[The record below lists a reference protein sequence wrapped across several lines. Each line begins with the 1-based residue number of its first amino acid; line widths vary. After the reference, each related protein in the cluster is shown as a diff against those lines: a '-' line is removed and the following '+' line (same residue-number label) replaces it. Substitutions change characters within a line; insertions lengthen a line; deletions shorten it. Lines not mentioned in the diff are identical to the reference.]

1 MLLFIGP
8 GISYEMGDNNNDDV
22 TTLTQPTWTKHL
34 KIANVFNGY
43 FFSIYETMDGSF
55 YSSGSNV
62 HGSCI
67 QPQGKETIKTATKIP
82 LISRNNIKN
91 IFCNAVNGGGTGFIL
106 YRNNTLKAFG
116 NNFSGQMGN
125 GTWYDKPTFKLNEIK
140 LNKKIIIKHIKG
152 AGASLYS
159 ILLTLSGE
167 LYSTGNKDC
176 GGSGQN
182 VSSNQWKQINGM
194 KNIKT
199 FDVGNTHTI
208 CVDNNNNVF
217 AFGANWYGQ
226 LGLGNTD
233 NKDQPPIMIPFFNR
247 SKIGIMDVKCGDCH
261 SLALSI
267 NHKIYSWGYN
277 TSGQCGFGIQ
287 RKLEKI
293 TTPEQIPSFKNQ
305 TMIKIICGNNHNASI
320 NEKGDIFLF
329 GCNEYNECILP
340 NYNPKSDS
348 PKQINDYIKQ
358 KYNKVIH
365 KIILGYNNTKL
376 ILINNE
382 EKEEIKMNESNINK
396 NQSKA
401 QLQSSKQRN
410 KINNNN
416 KIKLAEKLK
425 EEEQKY
431 ELLKQEFEQKE
442 SSKLNENKNNN
453 EATNNEINL
462 LN

>member
-167 LYSTGNKDC
+167 LYSTGDSSY
-176 GGSGQN
+176 GGDGQN
-182 VSSNQWKQINGM
+182 FSSNEWKQINGI

-199 FDVGNTHTI
+199 FDIGSCHTI
-208 CVDNNNNVF
+208 CVDNNNNIF
-217 AFGANWYGQ
+217 AFGWNGWGQ
-226 LGLGNTD
+226 MGLGNSD
-233 NKDQPPIMIPFFNR
+233 GNNHSQPTMIPFFNQ

-267 NHKIYSWGYN
+267 NHKIYSWGGN
-277 TSGQCGFGIQ
+277 WNGQCGLGI
-287 RKLEKI
+287 KGKDIDEI
-293 TTPEQIPSFKNQ
+293 TTPQQIPSFTNQ
-305 TMIKIICGNNHNASI
+305 TMIEIICGHYHNASI
-320 NEKGDIFLF
+320 NEKGDI
-329 GCNEYNECILP
+329 
-340 NYNPKSDS
+340 
-348 PKQINDYIKQ
+348 
-358 KYNKVIH
+358 
-365 KIILGYNNTKL
+365 
-376 ILINNE
+376 
-382 EKEEIKMNESNINK
+382 
-396 NQSKA
+396 
-401 QLQSSKQRN
+401 
-410 KINNNN
+410 
-416 KIKLAEKLK
+416 
-425 EEEQKY
+425 
-431 ELLKQEFEQKE
+431 
-442 SSKLNENKNNN
+442 
-453 EATNNEINL
+453 
-462 LN
+462 